1 MVIVNP
7 SSLVCYAKTYS
18 LKRIESHNSNM
29 VMTEILPA
37 HNQNVLGETHFFL
50 FVIRDAVS
58 LARCRLCSEDPIL
71 TKLYT
76 EWANHLVQEN
86 SYEQAAQW

>member
-7 SSLVCYAKTYS
+7 SSLVCNAKTYS

-37 HNQNVLGETHFFL
+37 HNQNVLGETQFF
-50 FVIRDAVS
+50 FICNQGCGKS
-58 LARCRLCSEDPIL
+58 CSMQTL
-71 TKLYT
+71 
-76 EWANHLVQEN
+76 
-86 SYEQAAQW
+86 